1 MPRKR
6 TVIAAETICSTLP
19 VVLEAGVLQF
29 KNEWEIRRVS
39 CKQPQEKVID
49 LVGPV
54 SPIIDE
60 DWTAQDELW
69 LMATWNNS
77 STKLALARI
86 GSQNQEL
93 HKLWRY
99 TCTLMQ
105 CSPVAIIS
113 PQYGLIYDGFE
124 LTARLNSDQSDQ
136 SESPLWSEGFCKA
149 LHALVVHSFWRGD
162 VRLLATYI
170 QYAVICRTDDRQ
182 PWEMAMRQ
190 SSCQDIEALR
200 GLAASQRRMHIHS
213 LQEDFNAS
221 QVASGRDLSLEYEFF
236 NYLGSI
242 IEKPSYGYAVKQSDE
257 HPPAYHVQTADLN
270 TILRALNT
278 FNLHG
283 FPLFTHSEI
292 FLIAC
297 KSAPL
302 NYVFPALNE
311 VCDLHM
317 RSFLHETR
325 MAYRK
330 VRSARK
336 STSQTPRAPRDFS
349 YGKPASSSTDAPRKW
364 LHRGDEG
371 HNSRAEKTSIEEAKE
386 RPRYGL
392 LAPSGNHWR
401 GRKTHQSVEEP
412 RGQQRRQ
419 THSASPHSRRKYS
432 TRSWTNSARGAERS
446 GDFYSPGSPQLGGTA
461 SRSAAAYKPSS
472 LRMRRREY

>member
-1 MPRKR
+1 MPRTKKA
-6 TVIAAETICSTLP
+6 IAAETICHSLP
-19 VVLEAGVLQF
+19 VVLEAGIDQF

-39 CKQPQEKVID
+39 CKQSQQNVSA
-49 LVGPV
+49 LVGPA

-93 HKLWRY
+93 HKLWRIS
-99 TCTLMQ
+99 CTLMQ
-105 CSPVAIIS
+105 CSPVSIIS

-124 LTARLNSDQSDQ
+124 LTAAFSSRLDSDQNDQ
-136 SESPLWSEGFCKA
+136 NESPLWSESFCKA

-162 VRLLATYI
+162 VRLLVNAI

-190 SSCQDIEALR
+190 SSCLDIESLR
-200 GLAASQRRMHIHS
+200 SLAASQRRKHIHS
-213 LQEDFNAS
+213 LQEELNAS
-221 QVASGRDLSLEYEFF
+221 QTASGRDLSLEYEFF

-242 IEKPSYGYAVKQSDE
+242 IEKPSYGYAVKQNDE

-270 TILRALNT
+270 AILRALNT

-292 FLIAC
+292 FLIAS

-302 NYVFPALNE
+302 SYVFPARNE
-311 VCDLHM
+311 VCELHM

-336 STSQTPRAPRDFS
+336 STSQTPRAHRDFS
-349 YGKPASSSTDAPRKW
+349 YGKPASSSTDAPVKW
-364 LHRGDEG
+364 LRRVEG
-371 HNSRAEKTSIEEAKE
+371 HDSTSLEEAKD
-386 RPRYGL
+386 RSRQRL
-392 LAPSGNHWR
+392 LAPSTHHWR
-401 GRKTHQSVEEP
+401 GRKTHQLVERP

-419 THSASPHSRRKYS
+419 TQSASPHSRRKHTTGY
-432 TRSWTNSARGAERS
+432 WPNGARGAEHS
-446 GDFYSPGSPQLGGTA
+446 EQIYYPGSSQLEGTA
-461 SRSAAAYKPSS
+461 SRSAVVYKPSS
-472 LRMRRREY
+472 LQKRRREY

>member
-1 MPRKR
+1 MPRKK
-6 TVIAAETICSTLP
+6 TVIAAETICNSLP
-19 VVLEAGVLQF
+19 VVLEAGVSQF

-39 CKQPQEKVID
+39 CKQSQEKVSD
-49 LVGPV
+49 LVGPA

-93 HKLWRY
+93 HKLWRM
-99 TCTLMQ
+99 TCTVMQ
-105 CSPVAIIS
+105 CSPVSIIS
-113 PQYGLIYDGFE
+113 PQYGLIYDGVE
-124 LTARLNSDQSDQ
+124 LTAAFPWASRLGSDHSDQ

-170 QYAVICRTDDRQ
+170 QYAIICRTDDRQ

-190 SSCQDIEALR
+190 SSCLDIEALR
-200 GLAASQRRMHIHS
+200 GLAASQRTRHIHS
-213 LQEDFNAS
+213 LQEEFNAS
-221 QVASGRDLSLEYEFF
+221 QVASGRDLSLEYEVF

-270 TILRALNT
+270 TILRALDT

-349 YGKPASSSTDAPRKW
+349 YGNPESSSIDSPGKW
-364 LHRGDEG
+364 LRRD
-371 HNSRAEKTSIEEAKE
+371 NEKTSIEEAKE
-386 RPRYGL
+386 RSRYG

-401 GRKTHQSVEEP
+401 GRKTHQSVENP

-419 THSASPHSRRKYS
+419 TQSASPHSRRKYS
-432 TRSWTNSARGAERS
+432 TRSWTNSARGVERS
-446 GDFYSPGSPQLGGTA
+446 GQFYSPGSPQLGGTA

-472 LRMRRREY
+472 LRMRRRGY